1 MKKVFALSIG
11 LMMAVSV
18 FGQSIKVTP
27 ALKKGMVK
35 TYTVATTITA
45 TGQTVNMNA
54 ERKYTITKET
64 PEGYE
69 MTLETTGI
77 KSDNSGENLLGRL
90 ATLSEEMMNDCKVQM
105 RLNKE
110 GKVLGIIN
118 YEDVKEK
125 SNLAAKK
132 LIDELFESAP
142 EISQLLKKEQLQEQI
157 VNELTQERLTQSLTV
172 SSSPLALFGRTI
184 VSGME
189 DKYDNGMVTLKRI
202 WLVTGKKI
210 GASAKT
216 DMSREELKNFI
227 IKQVEKTAPQQA
239 DMIKENIDAALE
251 SGLLKL
257 DINEKSSYELADDFW
272 VKSMESSME
281 NDMMGQKNGTV
292 VKIVL
297 KD

>member
-118 YEDVKEK
+118 YDDVKEK

>member
-189 DKYDNGMVTLKRI
+189 DKYDHGMVTLKRI

>member
-110 GKVLGIIN
+110 GKVLGMIN